1 MNRKSFMP
9 GRRINLWA
17 SQSRFSFD
25 RVPEF
30 PLQTRFGFQ
39 FSSKGGN
46 SRVEIFLIIFI
57 FFFSAKVPIEISIE
71 QPQYS

>member
-25 RVPEF
+25 RVSEF
-30 PLQTRFGFQ
+30 LQIRFGFQ
-39 FSSKGGN
+39 FFSKGGN
-46 SRVEIFLIIFI
+46 SRVEIFLITFI
-57 FFFSAKVPIEISIE
+57 FFSAKVPIEISIE

>member
-1 MNRKSFMP
+1 MP

-25 RVPEF
+25 RVSEF
-30 PLQTRFGFQ
+30 PLQIRFGFQ
-39 FSSKGGN
+39 FFSKGGN
-46 SRVEIFLIIFI
+46 SRVEIFLITFI
-57 FFFSAKVPIEISIE
+57 FFSAKVPIEISIE